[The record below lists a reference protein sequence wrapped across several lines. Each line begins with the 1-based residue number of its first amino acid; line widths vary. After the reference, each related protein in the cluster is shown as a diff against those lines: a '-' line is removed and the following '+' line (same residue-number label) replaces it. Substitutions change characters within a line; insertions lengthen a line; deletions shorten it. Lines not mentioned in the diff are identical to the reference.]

1 MRFGIFLLLAAPD
14 RGAGQRRSLGSWRDN
29 VDLLTIL
36 IWIAFFGVFA
46 ASIRQYAR
54 RRESLELAVVLVF
67 SSTAAIFLISLANGL
82 MPSLAAVLSPLAV
95 VLLLAQP
102 ALMLRLV
109 SLFVPLRRWA
119 LPVAIVGLVV
129 SIGAYYATGRSVA
142 SILLLVTYFVGT
154 EAIAATL
161 LLREARH
168 RVGFARAR
176 LVTAGVAS
184 LLFGLSILVAG
195 IGSAAR
201 GGGAGGADAAVT
213 LISRGLALLAGLGYV
228 LAFVPPGW
236 LRGLVHRSVAF
247 DLVRSIVT
255 TPAGTDP
262 TVLWQ
267 SFAAAVAGLFG
278 ARRVR
283 LSADGVG
290 ITHEHGSGPEGAV
303 GPEEAAEAR
312 GTWQVDI
319 AVRVEQRV
327 LATVAVELTGRP
339 LFVEDDVALVQ
350 LLGSLVARSAERDAT
365 TAILADSA
373 RAAADADAIGR
384 TEARFRALLDAH
396 PNAVVVVSETGSIS
410 WSTAAAARMFG
421 IASEDIVGRQLDEL
435 VSGPPADQGLA
446 DSADG
451 IVRYETTAHAADGTE
466 LPVEVAMTELGIDAE
481 GSRLVVIAD
490 NTWRKQAN
498 AVRDH
503 FIDVLSHELR
513 TPVTAIFGGA
523 QVLLRRQELAPE
535 TRRELI
541 ADVAAE
547 AERLQHMVENLLV
560 LARIEAAAEIS
571 MEGPLLV
578 HRTVA
583 DLVERER
590 ATYPGLRLTSEIP
603 AYVPVVVGDE
613 ASIALV
619 VKNLISNAAKYA
631 GDGACVQVKV
641 AADDGGVTVSVADNG
656 PGFDPR
662 DADNLFRLY
671 FRSRATN
678 TAAGSGVGLFVADQL
693 VRALGGRMF
702 ASVRPEGGSVFG
714 FTLPVYD
721 TDEQGEEGARHAD
734 PAHVT
739 TAAADAGSASPP
751 FGRSAALT

>member
-1 MRFGIFLLLAAPD
+1 M
-14 RGAGQRRSLGSWRDN
+14 
-29 VDLLTIL
+29 DLLTIL

-82 MPSLAAVLSPLAV
+82 IPSLAAVLSPIAV
-95 VLLLAQP
+95 ALLLAQP

-119 LPVAIVGLVV
+119 LPAAIAGLVV

-142 SILLLVTYFVGT
+142 SILLLVTCFAGT

-176 LVTAGVAS
+176 LVTAGIAS
-184 LLFGLSILVAG
+184 LLFGLSILVSG

-283 LSADGVG
+283 LTAEGVG
-290 ITHEHGSGPEGAV
+290 ITHEDGVGA
-303 GPEEAAEAR
+303 EEAAGQAR
-312 GTWQVDI
+312 ETWQVDV

-327 LATVAVELTGRP
+327 LATVVVELTGRP

-373 RAAADADAIGR
+373 RAAADAEAIGR
-384 TEARFRALLDAH
+384 TEARFRALLDAD

-421 IASEDIVGRQLDEL
+421 IASEDIVGKQLHEL
-435 VSGPPADQGLA
+435 VGGPPADQGPA

-451 IVRYETTAHAADGTE
+451 IVRYETTAHPADGTE

-523 QVLLRRQELAPE
+523 QVLLRRQELAPD

-547 AERLQHMVENLLV
+547 AERLQRMVENLLV

-571 MEGPLLV
+571 MESPLLV

-583 DLVERER
+583 NLVERER

-613 ASIALV
+613 ASISLV

-641 AADDGGVTVSVADNG
+641 AAEDGGVTVSVADNG

-662 DADNLFRLY
+662 DAENLFRLY
-671 FRSRATN
+671 FRSTATN

-693 VRALGGRMF
+693 VRALGGQMF

-721 TDEQGEEGARHAD
+721 ADEEGEVGERQAD
-734 PAHVT
+734 PARGASRESD
-739 TAAADAGSASPP
+739 AAASATPP